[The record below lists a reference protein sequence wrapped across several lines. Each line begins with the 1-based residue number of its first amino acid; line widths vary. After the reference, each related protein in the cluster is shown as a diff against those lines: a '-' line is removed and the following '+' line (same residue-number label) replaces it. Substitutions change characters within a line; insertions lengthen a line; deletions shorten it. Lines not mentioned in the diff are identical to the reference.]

1 MMKVALLYNLNRGE
15 HEHEAEFDVPIT
27 IDSLTAALQREHEV
41 VAIEAT
47 RKFTRWLVQLALAEP
62 NIVFNVAE
70 GFSGAA
76 RESLYPAILEQLA
89 ISYSGPGPTELLIC
103 HNKSLTKKLLVG
115 RDIPMAWSE
124 LLRSPDDLESL
135 RNAEISFPI
144 IVKLNSE
151 GSSLGMDEH
160 CIVHTWDELTRQVKA
175 VWEKFHTNILLE
187 KYIEG
192 TDISMSYIEGMGE
205 FGPVQY
211 VYPDSTIYDFRL
223 KTKDNHAVDVVPF
236 QDAPGTLRQKLKEL
250 TRKIAT
256 VLDINGYARAD
267 FRVTPDG
274 KVYFLE
280 MNAQVSFHPKG
291 AFVLA
296 AEEGGHHFE
305 DVVLHIVKYASE
317 HLRRTSAVGK

>member
-1 MMKVALLYNLNRGE
+1 MKVALLYNLNRGK
-15 HEHEAEFDVPIT
+15 HEYEAEFDVPVT
-27 IDSLTAALQREHEV
+27 IDALIATLQKEHKV

-47 RKFTRWLVQLALAEP
+47 REFTRWLVQLVLAEP

-89 ISYSGPGPTELLIC
+89 LRYSGPGPTELLIC
-103 HNKSLTKKLLVG
+103 HNKSLTKKLLADH
-115 RDIPMAWSE
+115 DIHMAWSE

-135 RNAEISFPI
+135 RNAEVPFPI

-160 CIVHTWDELTRQVKA
+160 CIVHTWDELVRQVKA
-175 VWEKFHTNILLE
+175 VWAKFHTNILLE

-192 TDISMSYIEGMGE
+192 TDVSMSYIEGMGE

-223 KTKDNHAVDVVPF
+223 KTKDNHRVDVVPF
-236 QDAPGTLRQKLKEL
+236 QDAPNTLRQKLKEL
-250 TRKIAT
+250 TKKIAN

-267 FRVTPDG
+267 FRITSDG
-274 KVYFLE
+274 EIYFLE
-280 MNAQVSFHPKG
+280 MNAQVNFHPKG

-296 AEEGGHHFE
+296 AEEGGYHFE
-305 DVVLHIVKYASE
+305 DVVLHIVRYAIS
-317 HLRRTSAVGK
+317 HPRRTSAVGK